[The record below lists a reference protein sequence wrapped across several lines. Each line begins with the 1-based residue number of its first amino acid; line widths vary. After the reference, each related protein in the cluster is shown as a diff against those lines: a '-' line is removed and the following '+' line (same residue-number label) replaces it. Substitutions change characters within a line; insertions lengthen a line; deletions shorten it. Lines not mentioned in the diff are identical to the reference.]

1 MKFLKFRSASSYAGH
16 HEQPP
21 PFPAAIY
28 NIENPGF
35 ASAWICLTS
44 LYRTRLHLDADNP
57 RPTRPLSPPARRTT
71 TGYRQRTFYNLTTRH
86 RPTAHRDERT
96 GAPASQRIAS
106 QLRHDWKRRHPSSR
120 TTGRTWHSTEQD
132 LRDGKERR
140 VPTTTTRTCKFTFRA
155 RCSNPD
161 ASVSA
166 GGAWRQAAGPHCPF
180 GLLGARTLVEN
191 LVFLTTPPPPH
202 AKIIESDRAAMVG
215 VAQHFF
221 LQSCCRPSDLIPKR
235 AFSLTWPPTLRI
247 RRWFGTIVLYGIDN
261 GSAPAGSKP
270 VQGRARP

>member
-35 ASAWICLTS
+35 ASAWSCLTS
-44 LYRTRLHLDADNP
+44 PYRTRLHLDADNP

-106 QLRHDWKRRHPSSR
+106 QSRHDWKRRHPSSR

-132 LRDGKERR
+132 SRDGKERR

-166 GGAWRQAAGPHCPF
+166 WGAWRQAAGPHCPF

-191 LVFLTTPPPPH
+191 LVFLTPLPPPCEDYRERPGR
-202 AKIIESDRAAMVG
+202 DVW
-215 VAQHFF
+215 
-221 LQSCCRPSDLIPKR
+221 CRTAL
-235 AFSLTWPPTLRI
+235 FSAVLLPTLRPDPEESI
-247 RRWFGTIVLYGIDN
+247 FTDMAADTQNPTLVRDN
-261 GSAPAGSKP
+261 CPLWD
-270 VQGRARP
+270 